1 MQYKS
6 LNQKAPHVSFK
17 EAVIQGLAPD
27 KGLYFPV
34 SITKLPEEF
43 ISKIEQFNKIDLGV
57 KLLKPYVGD
66 DIPEENLHEI
76 VAHTVNFPFPLVEI
90 MPGIFTLELF
100 HGPTLAFKDV
110 GARFMAGCLSYFNS
124 QQGQLKNT
132 ILVATSG
139 DTGGAVAHGF
149 YDKPGIKV
157 VILYPKGKV
166 SDLQE
171 RQLTTLGKNIEAI
184 EIDGT
189 FDDCQAMVK
198 KAFLDEELNSLG
210 LTSANSINVARWLPQ
225 MLYYFYAYQELKSK
239 NKPIVISV
247 PSGNFGNI
255 GAAVVA
261 QKMGLPIQKLIASTN
276 CNDTIPRFYQK
287 GVYQPT
293 PTIPTL
299 SNAMDVSEPS
309 NFVRILELYEGL
321 ENSKMQFNSLSFD
334 ENQTKMGLKELWIEY
349 HYLADPHGAVGYM
362 GLKSEMNSNPECLG
376 VFLETAHPAKFA
388 PAIETILEV
397 SPEIPES
404 MKPLF
409 ETPIRKHRM
418 KDYNEVKTFLTHLW

>member
-6 LNQKAPHVSFK
+6 LNKKAPNVSFK

-27 KGLYFPV
+27 KGLYFPTH
-34 SITKLPEEF
+34 IPKLPKELIQNIEQLN
-43 ISKIEQFNKIDLGV
+43 KIELGV
-57 KLLKPYVGD
+57 KLLKPFVGD
-66 DIPEENLHEI
+66 DIPDENLKQI
-76 VAHTVNFPFPLVEI
+76 ITDTVNFPFPLVEI
-90 MPGIFTLELF
+90 TPNIFSLELF

-124 QQGQLKNT
+124 QHAQLKNI

-149 YDKPGIKV
+149 YDKPGVKV

-225 MLYYFYAYQELKSK
+225 MLYYFYAFQELKSK

-276 CNDTIPRFYQK
+276 SNDTIPRFYQR
-287 GVYQPT
+287 GIYQPT

-309 NFVRILELYEGL
+309 NFVRILEVYEGL
-321 ENSKMQFNSLSFD
+321 ENSKTHFSALSFD
-334 ENQTKMGLKELWIEY
+334 ENQTKFGIIELWNKY
-349 HYLADPHGAVGYM
+349 NYLADPHGAVGYM
-362 GLKSEMNSNPECLG
+362 GLKSEMPSNMNCIG
-376 VFLETAHPAKFA
+376 IFLETAHPAKFA
-388 PAIETILEV
+388 SAIENILHF
-397 SPEIPES
+397 SPEIPKTI
-404 MKPLF
+404 KPLF
-409 ETPIRKHRM
+409 ECPVQKHSM
-418 KDYNEVKTFLTHLW
+418 KVYEEVKVFLTHLW